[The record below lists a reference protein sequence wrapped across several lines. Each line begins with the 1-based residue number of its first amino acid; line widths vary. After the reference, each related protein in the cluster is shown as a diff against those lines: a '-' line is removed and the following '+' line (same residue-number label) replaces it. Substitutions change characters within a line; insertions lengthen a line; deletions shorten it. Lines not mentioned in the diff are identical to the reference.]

1 MVFCGL
7 LEGAEKRSQQEI
19 IIMTLESQWKHKY
32 GILKA
37 FISSNPEIHI
47 GGYEVYI
54 PEAQRDKFYKY
65 FDNVRMAI
73 VESWSSSFTF
83 DVYAL
88 SKNYIES
95 ENKLSKTLNC
105 NIQLPLDL
113 SSFLHN
119 PKEGMMRL
127 IYNRLFELVQGKIP
141 EDDFEW
147 IVEGDLAADATAMF
161 RIGCEAWVALAL
173 IILLEPD
180 ELLGIALDGD
190 NRPLIT
196 EMREIAF
203 GRQFHHP
210 AKRIPEF
217 ILHSKKLNSHIAF
230 KMPLASEVN
239 SYDIPI
245 EIPTQ
250 RLLRNRN
257 GDTSSVLDHRM
268 IFLSVVP
275 DLKKTPIYADIHK
288 RTINGPDL
296 TIEFLMEQDL
306 SDSEIIGQVQNRVE
320 IMKPRFG
327 GNIVLMDPKSKSGS
341 FKIME
346 NIDAFSTGLEQS
358 RLEPIIDKL
367 VWQSTINFSS
377 GGDEMV
383 NEIKNMNQRIAKF

>member
-1 MVFCGL
+1 
-7 LEGAEKRSQQEI
+7 
-19 IIMTLESQWKHKY
+19 MTLESQWKHKY

-47 GGYEVYI
+47 GQYEVHI
-54 PEAQRDKFYKY
+54 PEDQRDRFYKY

-73 VESWSSSFTF
+73 VESWSSFFNF
-83 DVYAL
+83 DVYTL
-88 SKNYIES
+88 STNYIES

-105 NIQLPLDL
+105 SIQLPLDL
-113 SSFLHN
+113 SSFVHN

-147 IVEGDLAADATAMF
+147 IVEGDLAAGATAMF
-161 RIGCEAWVALAL
+161 RIGYEAWAALAL
-173 IILLEPD
+173 IILLEAD

-190 NRPLIT
+190 NKPLVT
-196 EMREIAF
+196 EIGEIAF
-203 GRQFHHP
+203 GRQFHHA

-230 KMPLASEVN
+230 KMPLVKEVN
-239 SYDIPI
+239 SYDIPV
-245 EIPTQ
+245 EVPTQ

-275 DLKKTPIYADIHK
+275 DLNKTPVYADIHK

-306 SDSEIIGQVQNRVE
+306 TDPETIGQVQSRVE

-327 GNIVLMDPKSKSGS
+327 GNILVMEPTSGSGS
-341 FKIME
+341 FKVMG
-346 NIDAFSTGLEQS
+346 NMDAFSTGLEQS
-358 RLEPIIDKL
+358 RLQPIIDKL
-367 VWQSTINFSS
+367 V
-377 GGDEMV
+377 
-383 NEIKNMNQRIAKF
+383 

>member
-1 MVFCGL
+1 
-7 LEGAEKRSQQEI
+7 
-19 IIMTLESQWKHKY
+19 MTLESQWKHKN

-47 GGYEVYI
+47 GGHEVHI
-54 PEAQRDKFYKY
+54 PEDQRDRFYEY
-65 FDNVRMAI
+65 FDNVRRAI

-161 RIGCEAWVALAL
+161 RMGYEAWAALAL

-190 NRPLIT
+190 NGPLIT

-217 ILHSKKLNSHIAF
+217 IFHSKKLDSYVAF
-230 KMPLASEVN
+230 KMPLAREVN
-239 SYDIPI
+239 SYYLPI
-245 EIPTQ
+245 ELPTQ

-257 GDTSSVLDHRM
+257 GDSSSVLDHRM
-268 IFLSVVP
+268 IFLSVVK
-275 DLKKTPIYADIHK
+275 DLKETPVFADIHK
-288 RTINGPDL
+288 RTFNSPDL
-296 TIEFLMEQDL
+296 SIEFVMEQDL
-306 SDSEIIGQVQNRVE
+306 LDSKIIGQIQTRVE
-320 IMKPRFG
+320 IMKPRLG
-327 GNIVLMDPKSKSGS
+327 GTMVLMHSKSKSES
-341 FKIME
+341 FKITE
-346 NIDAFSTGLEQS
+346 NIDIFSVGLEQS
-358 RLEPIIDKL
+358 GFQSIIDKL
-367 VWQSTINFSS
+367 V
-377 GGDEMV
+377 
-383 NEIKNMNQRIAKF
+383 

>member
-1 MVFCGL
+1 
-7 LEGAEKRSQQEI
+7 
-19 IIMTLESQWKHKY
+19 MTLESQWKHKY

-47 GGYEVYI
+47 GRDEVYI
-54 PEAQRDKFYKY
+54 PEDQRDRFYGY

-73 VESWSSSFTF
+73 VESWSSSFNF
-83 DVYAL
+83 DVYTL

-147 IVEGDLAADATAMF
+147 MVEGDLAADATAMF
-161 RIGCEAWVALAL
+161 RIGYEAWAALAL

-190 NRPLIT
+190 NRPLIA
-196 EMREIAF
+196 EMSEIAF

-217 ILHSKKLNSHIAF
+217 IFHSKKLDSYVAF
-230 KMPLASEVN
+230 KMPLAREVN
-239 SYDIPI
+239 SYYVPI
-245 EIPTQ
+245 ELPTQ

-257 GDTSSVLDHRM
+257 GDSSSVLDHRM
-268 IFLSVVP
+268 IFLSVVK
-275 DLKKTPIYADIHK
+275 DLEETPVFADIHK
-288 RTINGPDL
+288 RTVNSPDL
-296 TIEFLMEQDL
+296 SIEFVMEQDL
-306 SDSEIIGQVQNRVE
+306 SDSEIIGQIQNRLG

-327 GNIVLMDPKSKSGS
+327 GAMVLMDSKSKSES
-341 FKIME
+341 LKITE
-346 NIDAFSTGLEQS
+346 NISAVSVGLEAS
-358 RLEPIIDKL
+358 RFQPIIEKL
-367 VWQSTINFSS
+367 
-377 GGDEMV
+377 
-383 NEIKNMNQRIAKF
+383 A

>member
-1 MVFCGL
+1 
-7 LEGAEKRSQQEI
+7 
-19 IIMTLESQWKHKY
+19 MTLESQWKHKY

-47 GGYEVYI
+47 GGYEVCI
-54 PEAQRDKFYKY
+54 PEDKRDRFYEY

-73 VESWSSSFTF
+73 VESWGSFFNF
-83 DVYAL
+83 DIYAL
-88 SKNYIES
+88 SKNYLES
-95 ENKLSKTLNC
+95 EKKLSKALNC
-105 NIQLPLDL
+105 SIQLPLDL

-119 PKEGMMRL
+119 PKEGLMRL

-147 IVEGDLAADATAMF
+147 IVEDDLAADATAMF
-161 RIGCEAWVALAL
+161 RIGYEAWAALAL

-196 EMREIAF
+196 EMRDIAF

-217 ILHSKKLNSHIAF
+217 IFHSKKLDRYIAF
-230 KMPLASEVN
+230 KMPLAREVN
-239 SYDIPI
+239 SYDIPV

-268 IFLSVVP
+268 IFLSIVK
-275 DLKKTPIYADIHK
+275 DLKETPVFADIHK
-288 RTINGPDL
+288 RTVNGPDL
-296 TIEFLMEQDL
+296 SIEFVMEQDL
-306 SDSEIIGQVQNRVE
+306 SDSEIIGQIQNRVE
-320 IMKPRFG
+320 IMKPRLG
-327 GNIVLMDPKSKSGS
+327 STMVLMDSKSKSGS
-341 FKIME
+341 FKATE
-346 NIDAFSTGLEQS
+346 NIDAFSVGLEQS
-358 RLEPIIDKL
+358 RLQPIIEKL
-367 VWQSTINFSS
+367 V
-377 GGDEMV
+377 
-383 NEIKNMNQRIAKF
+383 